1 MSTTP
6 PSDPWG
12 TPADR
17 PEQSEPDQP
26 TPDQPPLDQPP
37 LDQPPLDQP
46 PLDQPAPDQP
56 ATAQPLPEPPV
67 ADQPLPG
74 GPPAAEEP
82 ATVEPAVD
90 PWAAPPA
97 STTEPTGFDRPP
109 GDFTAAGEPQAYPP
123 PSMPP
128 QVPYG
133 EARPKPTPPPSIL
146 TAVKLMYAGAV
157 LSAISFLT
165 SLLTQDSAREQA
177 LESNPELTE
186 SQLDTA
192 VVVGLTIAVVV
203 GLLAILLWVWMAES
217 NRRGKSWA
225 RIVATVL
232 GALNIV
238 FTVVGLMIGQSSGLV
253 VVFSLISAALAA
265 VILYLLYRP
274 DSNAYY
280 ETMSDIRR

>member
-12 TPADR
+12 TPADP

-26 TPDQPPLDQPP
+26 TPDQPT

-46 PLDQPAPDQP
+46 PLDQPAAD
-56 ATAQPLPEPPV
+56 QPLPEPAV
-67 ADQPLPG
+67 TDQPLPG

-82 ATVEPAVD
+82 AVD

-97 STTEPTGFDRPP
+97 PTTEPTGFDRPP
-109 GDFTAAGEPQAYPP
+109 VEFAAAGEPQAYPP
-123 PSMPP
+123 PAMPP

-157 LSAISFLT
+157 LSGISFVT
-165 SLLTQDSAREQA
+165 SLLTQESAREAA
-177 LESNPELTE
+177 LENNPSLTE
-186 SQLDTA
+186 SELDTA
-192 VVVGLTIAVVV
+192 VAIGITIAVVV
-203 GLLAILLWVWMAES
+203 GLIAILLWVWMAES

-238 FTVVGLMIGQSSGLV
+238 FTVVGLMIGPGSGLV
-253 VVFSLISAALAA
+253 VAFSLISAALAA

-280 ETMSDIRR
+280 EAMSDIRR